1 MRIQTSPLD
10 AMPGLQA
17 VPGDAPVS
25 PGTPTLAQV
34 VLNGDTTVSRGLE
47 LVAEHFGRHERVDGV
62 VAALTTFEPDHAA
75 DWLHLGQRAWLRE
88 WLRPGTAVTLVPGEG
103 AGPESALTMPW
114 MSQVLRHG
122 VAVIPD
128 SDALPPGAE
137 QDRRELAGLNVRAV
151 LGSSQV
157 ADGTMF
163 GSLSVVS
170 ASPGSWPDHLVA
182 DLRLLSAALTSRM
195 SAEQA
200 KRSLADAIALGDQAR
215 ASQEQFFAAIGHEL
229 RTPISAILGFAEVL
243 TEEARDQKEHPQGEA
258 CTEFAGT
265 VARDSGV
272 ILRAGEQLLAI
283 VEDLL
288 STGRTLGAQEVR
300 SDQDV
305 AAAIEDIIH
314 WLRTPARAN
323 QVTVTSTVE
332 PGTLVQVRPSGLRQ
346 VLTNL
351 VGNAIIHNQPGG
363 TVEISAERSLDEGRQ
378 PRVRIMVRDSGP
390 GLTHQDLAK
399 VFEPFVRFAGADVKG
414 TGLGLPLARAVAE
427 RDGGLV
433 GAESTP
439 GQGSVFWVDLPA
451 G

>member
-1 MRIQTSPLD
+1 MHTQTSPLD
-10 AMPGLQA
+10 DMPGLQG

-25 PGTPTLAQV
+25 PEAPALARQ
-34 VLNGDTTVSRGLE
+34 VLNGETPVSRGLE
-47 LVAEHFGRHERVDGV
+47 LVAEHFRRYERVDGV
-62 VAALTTFEPDHAA
+62 VAALTTFEPDHAS

-88 WLRPGTAVTLVPGEG
+88 WLRPGTSLSLLPGEG

-137 QDRRELAGLNVRAV
+137 QDRRELDGLSVRAL

-170 ASPGSWPDHLVA
+170 ASPGLWPEHLVA

-243 TEEARDQKEHPQGEA
+243 TQEAEDQMKNDQGEA
-258 CTEFAGT
+258 CAEFADT

-288 STGRTLGAQEVR
+288 STGRTLGATEVR

-305 AAAIEDIIH
+305 AVAIEDIIH

-323 QVTVTSTVE
+323 RVTVTSTVE

-351 VGNAIIHNQPGG
+351 VGNAIIHNHPGG
-363 TVEISAERSLDEGRQ
+363 TVDISAERSLDEGRE
-378 PRVRIMVRDSGP
+378 PRLRIMVRDSGP
-390 GLTHQDLAK
+390 GLTQEDLAK
-399 VFEPFVRFAGADVKG
+399 VFEPFVRFAGAGVKG

-433 GAESTP
+433 GAESSP
-439 GQGSVFWVDLPA
+439 GHGSVFWVDLPA

>member
-1 MRIQTSPLD
+1 MHTQTSPLD
-10 AMPGLQA
+10 DMPGLQG

-25 PGTPTLAQV
+25 PEAPALARQ
-34 VLNGDTTVSRGLE
+34 VLNGETPVSRGLE
-47 LVAEHFGRHERVDGV
+47 LVAEHFRRYERVDGV

-75 DWLHLGQRAWLRE
+75 AWLHLGQRAWLRE
-88 WLRPGTAVTLVPGEG
+88 WLRPGTSLSLLPGEG

-137 QDRRELAGLNVRAV
+137 QDRRELDGLSVRAL

-170 ASPGSWPDHLVA
+170 ASPGLWPEHLVA

-243 TEEARDQKEHPQGEA
+243 TQEAEDQMKNDQGEA
-258 CTEFAGT
+258 CAEFADT

-288 STGRTLGAQEVR
+288 STGRTLGAAEVR

-305 AAAIEDIIH
+305 AVAIEDIIH

-323 QVTVTSTVE
+323 RVTVTSTVE

-351 VGNAIIHNQPGG
+351 VGNAIIHNHPGG
-363 TVEISAERSLDEGRQ
+363 TVDISAERSLDEGRE
-378 PRVRIMVRDSGP
+378 PRLRIMVRDSGP
-390 GLTHQDLAK
+390 GLTQEDLAK
-399 VFEPFVRFAGADVKG
+399 VFEPFVRFAGAGVKG

-433 GAESTP
+433 GAESSP
-439 GQGSVFWVDLPA
+439 GHGSVFWVDLPA